1 MKTILSWRRYGFVAR
16 VATFLVAAA
25 LVVGMAGCTG
35 TVVVKYDL
43 TIASTGGGH
52 VTSPG
57 EGTFS
62 YNEGT
67 VVNLVAE
74 AEQGYQF
81 INWTGDVGTIGNVNA
96 PETIIT
102 TNDDYDITANFAP
115 CMVAAGSYHT
125 VGLKTNGAVVA
136 VGDDSYGKTQVT
148 IWTGITQVAAGMDHT
163 VGLESDGTAVAVGDT
178 TFGRCNVDGWTDII
192 QVAAGGYHT
201 VGLCSNGTVVGAG
214 RDAQGQQNFGS
225 WTDIVQVAA
234 GEVYTVGLKSNG
246 TVVITGSCACDV
258 SGWDLTP

>member
-1 MKTILSWRRYGFVAR
+1 MYNWITCKSIKGILANLRRRNMRTILSWRRYGFVAR
-16 VATFLVAAA
+16 VATFLVAAV

-35 TVVVKYDL
+35 SVVVKYDL

-67 VVNLVAE
+67 VVTLVAE

-115 CMVAAGSYHT
+115 CMVAAGYYHT
-125 VGLKTNGAVVA
+125 VGLKTDGTVVA
-136 VGDDSYGKTQVT
+136 VGD
-148 IWTGITQVAAGMDHT
+148 
-163 VGLESDGTAVAVGDT
+163 
-178 TFGRCNVDGWTDII
+178 
-192 QVAAGGYHT
+192 
-201 VGLCSNGTVVGAG
+201 
-214 RDAQGQQNFGS
+214 
-225 WTDIVQVAA
+225 
-234 GEVYTVGLKSNG
+234 
-246 TVVITGSCACDV
+246 
-258 SGWDLTP
+258 